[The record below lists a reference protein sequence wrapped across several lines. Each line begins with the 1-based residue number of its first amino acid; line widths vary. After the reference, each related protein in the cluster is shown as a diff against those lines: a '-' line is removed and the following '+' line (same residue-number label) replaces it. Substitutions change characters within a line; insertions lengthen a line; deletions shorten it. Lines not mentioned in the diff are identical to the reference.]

1 MPFTAHPTAMMARN
15 ATMNNTGSSPSLL
28 CIKRQ
33 YLLGRTWMLLVDY
46 CGLILNHD
54 EHDAGPSEE
63 VESRLMV
70 ASDMK
75 ASDRTPLKMQW
86 PQFVWLALALG
97 VSPYDPGWQS
107 SYPRTLKNSENED
120 SIHLFYEED
129 RLIAKVAIGVIFT
142 HYSLRRAF
150 GWYNIRLN
158 DDSLFALGRSE
169 SVPQRLGS
177 VTISPELSACRL
189 GMDLNTEG
197 SSNTVNGFEP
207 QDCTNALAA
216 ACSWMLYWRRQR
228 LNLDE
233 LLPVSQHIL
242 EYRQRALCHLN
253 LLDKEGKLETGVQS
267 LVLAKTIE
275 DLDLQSGWD
284 ASAALL
290 NSFSKATPLHPDPS
304 LGLPTKTGVT
314 KEDQLPKDIV
324 LSAPPQHIVGAIVR
338 QLRSSFASS
347 TYVQRHAEL
356 SRNIKSTELA
366 KSSSSERQEPN
377 PLKIAAMHKL
387 HGRWPEELLILESRW
402 SSLEAKSG
410 QSIKGRK
417 EKDIYD
423 LLPSNLRAEFESAVQ
438 LWASNPDEHITC
450 WNGLDGIGFLAC
462 IALALADWDIYGQE
476 AWQLRD
482 DLQSM
487 ANRLRRRFAGGRIAL
502 VFGYGEMMRKLHGL
516 SKDVRCNILSKGL
529 YSAPSVNP
537 VTSLL
542 HSREEDTTVYL
553 S

>member
-1 MPFTAHPTAMMARN
+1 
-15 ATMNNTGSSPSLL
+15 
-28 CIKRQ
+28 
-33 YLLGRTWMLLVDY
+33 
-46 CGLILNHD
+46 
-54 EHDAGPSEE
+54 
-63 VESRLMV
+63 
-70 ASDMK
+70 
-75 ASDRTPLKMQW
+75 
-86 PQFVWLALALG
+86 
-97 VSPYDPGWQS
+97 
-107 SYPRTLKNSENED
+107 
-120 SIHLFYEED
+120 LFCEED
-129 RLIAKVAIGVIFT
+129 RLVAKVAIGVIFT

-158 DDSLFALGRSE
+158 DDNLFALGRSE

-189 GMDLNTEG
+189 GTDLNTEG

-253 LLDKEGKLETGVQS
+253 LLDDEGKLETGVQS
-267 LVLAKTIE
+267 LLLAKTIE
-275 DLDLQSGWD
+275 DLDFQSVGMPPRRCLI
-284 ASAALL
+284 APLRLHRCIPTRHSAY
-290 NSFSKATPLHPDPS
+290 
-304 LGLPTKTGVT
+304 GLPTKTGVT
-314 KEDQLPKDIV
+314 KEDQLAKDV
-324 LSAPPQHIVGAIVR
+324 LLSARTQNIVGAIVR

-356 SRNIKSTELA
+356 SRNIKSNETTKLA

-377 PLKIAAMHKL
+377 PLKIAAMQKL
-387 HGRWPEELLILESRW
+387 HDRWPEELLILESRW

-438 LWASNPDEHITC
+438 LWASNPDGHITC

-482 DLQSM
+482 DLQYK
-487 ANRLRRRFAGGRIAL
+487 ADRLRKRFVGALQRGSAHRIGL
-502 VFGYGEMMRKLHGL
+502 VVGYDGMMRKLHGL
-516 SKDVRCNILSKGL
+516 SKDVCCNILSKGL
-529 YSAPSVNP
+529 YSAPSVNS